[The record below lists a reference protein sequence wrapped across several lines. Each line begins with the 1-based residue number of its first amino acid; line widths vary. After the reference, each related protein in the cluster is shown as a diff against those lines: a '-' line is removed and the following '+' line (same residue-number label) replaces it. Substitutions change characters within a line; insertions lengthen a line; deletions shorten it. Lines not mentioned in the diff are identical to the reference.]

1 MNRTLYLHIGAHR
14 TATSAIQRFLFVNC
28 ARLAELGYLQVN
40 GAPRQAALMRSLA
53 VGNRKAKGVA
63 EGIIRQC
70 EESTHPI
77 HSAILTDEDI
87 CCQHDLSYLAPF
99 CDYFNV
105 KVIFSLRRQDL
116 WLESWYFQNIKWQ
129 WQKHLS
135 HLTFPEFMRRKSDF
149 HWIDYNKYIMHL
161 EKIFG
166 KENIL
171 LTVHEKRHMQD
182 GPIATFCRH
191 LGLMDISDFEN
202 PGQINPS
209 FSPTM
214 SEFMR
219 QLPLDQSPEPYRAE
233 LESILYEID
242 KRARP
247 HNGVINNLLLAREER
262 ERLLSE
268 FEIGNE
274 AVANRYFRRA
284 KLFEDPLPPAEAPL
298 ADMRL
303 PPSSQDLMDILIK
316 PLMSGI
322 IDNYK
327 RNLAHSANAEKR
339 RSESR

>member
-40 GAPRQAALMRSLA
+40 GAPRQAVLMRALA
-53 VGNRKAKGVA
+53 VGNRKARGVA

-70 EESTHPI
+70 KESAHPI

-87 CCQHDLSYLAPF
+87 CCQRDLSYLVPF
-99 CDYFNV
+99 RDYFDV

-135 HLTFPEFMRRKSDF
+135 HLTFPEFMRLRSDF
-149 HWIDYNKYIMHL
+149 HWINYNRYVKHL
-161 EKIFG
+161 EKLFG

-171 LTVHEKRHMQD
+171 LTVHEKRHMKD

-191 LGLMDISDFEN
+191 MDLIDISDFEN
-202 PGQINPS
+202 PGQVNPS
-209 FSPTM
+209 FSPAM

-242 KRARP
+242 RRTRP
-247 HNGVINNLLLAREER
+247 RDSEINSLLLSREDR
-262 ERLLSE
+262 ERLLAE
-268 FEIGNE
+268 FETGNK
-274 AVANRYFRRA
+274 AVANRYFGRD
-284 KLFEDPLPPAEAPL
+284 KLFEDPLPETEAPL

-303 PPSSQDLMDILIK
+303 PATSQEMMDIFVR
-316 PLMSGI
+316 PLVSGI
-322 IDNYK
+322 IDSHKQKLASNANPQK
-327 RNLAHSANAEKR
+327 R
-339 RSESR
+339 